1 LDIKPRLKEANRNF
15 QEKFIRKYDPDA
27 GGDDYHGAD
36 RKALARKVDSIMHD
50 VERKIKVLKSTKV
63 PK

>member
-1 LDIKPRLKEANRNF
+1 MKEANRNF
-15 QEKFIRKYDPDA
+15 QEKFIRKYNADVS
-27 GGDDYHGAD
+27 GDDYHGAD